1 MEGETVTEI
10 EIGIDIKTVIDIDTE
25 KATEKGTEIVTED
38 LEIGIVMV
46 VHAMPNTLAEIDL
59 LKVSG
64 EAKMFRQAI
73 TLTSEKMST
82 SQVALAQKVSI

>member
-59 LKVSG
+59 LKVSD

-73 TLTSEKMST
+73 TR
-82 SQVALAQKVSI
+82 A